1 MRSPRRPIFLTI
13 PNWGFGR
20 TPIYYMSI
28 DLYTGLGNGGKF
40 KGAMV
45 CAFDRSAMLAG
56 NPATMQCFQ
65 LSSDFPHLLPSDLDG
80 NTPPPAGSPNYF
92 LNFGTNSLN
101 LWKFHVDFNNSGNS
115 KITGPTNITV
125 KNFTEACGGGICIP
139 QLGTNRLLDSLGDR
153 LMYRLAYRDFV
164 GPGGHESLV
173 MNHSVTAGSS
183 VGVRWYEIRNPSSCN
198 PSPQSPQY
206 CIYQQGTFA
215 GVPPDANFRW
225 MGSVAMDKVGDIAVG
240 YSVSSSIINPSIR
253 FTGRVPADPLN
264 TLEGEMS
271 ITNGTGSQLN
281 VTNWGD
287 YSSMSIDPVDDC
299 TFWYTTEYLKTN
311 GSYNWS
317 TRIASFKFPS
327 CQ

>member
-1 MRSPRRPIFLTI
+1 
-13 PNWGFGR
+13 
-20 TPIYYMSI
+20 MSI

-80 NTPPPAGSPNYF
+80 STPPPAGSPNYF
-92 LNFGTNSLN
+92 LNFGTNALN
-101 LWKFHVDFNNSGNS
+101 LWKFQVDFNNSGNS
-115 KITGPTNITV
+115 KITGPTNIPV
-125 KNFTEACGGGICIP
+125 APFSEACGGGICIP

-153 LMYRLAYRDFV
+153 LMYRLAYRNFV

-183 VGVRWYEIRNPSSCN
+183 VGLRWYEIRNPSSCN

-240 YSVSSSIINPSIR
+240 YSVSSSSINPSIR

-271 ITNGTGSQLN
+271 ITNGAGSQLN